1 MIEIKHRIIG
11 ALIALG
17 ISIAI
22 PMIIHADNQDVMDN
36 ANVLN
41 NQTEQYIKQVND
53 KGLAKVKGHPQ
64 IAVITEKQ
72 VDGDIEAKA
81 QQLFN
86 KYQFGRK
93 GYDNGI
99 LLLID
104 VGDHKVRMQTGY
116 GIESAVPDDF
126 VNQLMN
132 DRVQNDFRKK
142 DYSTGTRVMVGK
154 LSKRIITHKSELRSK
169 SDVNNHQAIIDQQN
183 AKRKQVEHIIGYI
196 ILILIFTGWFTVLIY
211 LISKIVK
218 KTIQKDYAKLVIKQ
232 NAKQAV
238 SVINAKLLDQHLG
251 QYQVSPDLSKQDMEN
266 IMHLAS
272 LSGNYNH
279 IENMDIK
286 GWMIGTFNL
295 IVINRIIDGVR
306 GTDYTFIVPGK
317 STRNSKV
324 AEALIN
330 NLILDKPLD
339 NYQEIAH
346 AIVKFNLDKD
356 RLLGLADNLTNK
368 DVTSFNEKLNSCFD
382 DIRSRFTYVSDQ
394 QIKDVIDSNKITKEE
409 LIKSIKYNIR
419 NLYSHELLPQYLE
432 GDSFEIKGTFDDIV
446 KNVVSTVKD
455 HILSDVTA
463 EDTALYN
470 DKINDEF
477 NQKCSAYDLRL
488 YVSSDE
494 LAELDNLTTDEKLR
508 AIKQKDK
515 LSFVSVVSL
524 MLISYAT
531 ARLFSSRDTSSY
543 TGYDSYDGDWEDDDN
558 DYHSHHHN
566 HFDDDSGWGS
576 GSGGFFGSSDDGGS
590 FGGFGGFSGGGG
602 GTAGW

>member
-1 MIEIKHRIIG
+1 MVKIKHKVIG

-22 PMIIHADNQDVMDN
+22 PMTIHADNQDVMDN

-41 NQTEQYIKQVND
+41 NQTEQYIKHVND
-53 KGLAKVKGHPQ
+53 KDLAKVKGHPQ

-72 VDGDIEAKA
+72 VDGDIEDKA

-93 GYDNGI
+93 GYDNGV
-99 LLLID
+99 LLLLDIQ
-104 VGDHKVRMQTGY
+104 DHKVRMQTGY
-116 GIESAVPDDF
+116 GIEGAVPDDF

-132 DRVQNDFRKK
+132 EQVKNDFRKK

-183 AKRKQVEHIIGYI
+183 AKRKQIEHIIGYTVLI
-196 ILILIFTGWFTVLIY
+196 IIFTGWFTFLIY
-211 LISKIVK
+211 LISKSVK
-218 KTIQKDYAKLVIKQ
+218 KAIQKGYAKLVIKQ

-238 SVINAKLLDQHLG
+238 SVINARLLDQRLE
-251 QYQVSPDLSKQDMEN
+251 QYQVAPDLSKQDMEN

-272 LSGNYNH
+272 LSGNYDH
-279 IENMDIK
+279 VEDMDIK

-295 IVINRIIDGVR
+295 IVINRIIDDVR
-306 GTDYTFIVPGK
+306 GTDYTFIIPGEA
-317 STRNSKV
+317 TRDSKV
-324 AEALIN
+324 AETLIN

-346 AIVKFNLDKD
+346 AIIKFNLDKD
-356 RLLGLADNLTNK
+356 QLLELADNLTDK
-368 DVTSFNEKLNSCFD
+368 DVTSFNEKLNSYFD

-394 QIKDVIDSNKITKEE
+394 QIKEAIENNKVTKKE
-409 LIKSIKYNIR
+409 LVKSIRYNICS
-419 NLYSHELLPQYLE
+419 LYSHEFLSQYLE
-432 GDSFEIKGTFDDIV
+432 GDTLETKGTFDDIV
-446 KNVVSTVKD
+446 KNALSNAKD
-455 HILSDVTA
+455 RILSDITA

-477 NQKCSAYDLRL
+477 DQMCSTYGIGL

-494 LAELDNLTTDEKLR
+494 LAELGSLTTDEKLR

-515 LSFVSVVSL
+515 LSFVSVVSS

-543 TGYDSYDGDWEDDDN
+543 TGYDSYDGDWEDDD
-558 DYHSHHHN
+558 YHSHHHD
-566 HFDDDSGWGS
+566 HYDDDSGWGS
-576 GSGGFFGSSDDGGS
+576 GSGGFFGGSDDDGS

>member
-1 MIEIKHRIIG
+1 M
-11 ALIALG
+11 IALG
-17 ISIAI
+17 ISIVI
-22 PMIIHADNQDVMDN
+22 PATIHADNQDVMDN

-53 KGLAKVKGHPQ
+53 KDLAKVKGQPQ

-72 VDGDIEAKA
+72 VDGDIEDKA

-93 GYDNGI
+93 GYDNGV
-99 LLLID
+99 LLLLDIQ
-104 VGDHKVRMQTGY
+104 DHKVRMQTGY

-183 AKRKQVEHIIGYI
+183 AKRKQVERIIDYI
-196 ILILIFTGWFTVLIY
+196 FLILLFTGWFTFLIY

-218 KTIQKDYAKLVIKQ
+218 IVKKAIQKDYAKLVIKQ
-232 NAKQAV
+232 KAKQAV

-251 QYQVSPDLSKQDMEN
+251 QYQVAPDLSKQDMEN

-272 LSGNYNH
+272 LSGNYDH
-279 IENMDIK
+279 IEDMDIK

-324 AEALIN
+324 AETLIN

-346 AIVKFNLDKD
+346 TIVKFNLDKD
-356 RLLGLADNLTNK
+356 QLLGLADNLIDK
-368 DVTSFNEKLNSCFD
+368 DVISFNEKLDSCFD

-394 QIKDVIDSNKITKEE
+394 QIKDAIDSNKITKEE
-409 LIKSIKYNIR
+409 LIKSIKYNIC

-432 GDSFEIKGTFDDIV
+432 GDSLEIKGTFDDTV

-470 DKINDEF
+470 DKIDDEF
-477 NQKCSAYDLRL
+477 NQKCSDYALRL

-515 LSFVSVVSL
+515 LSFVSVVSS

-531 ARLFSSRDTSSY
+531 ARLSSSRDTSSY
-543 TGYDSYDGDWEDDDN
+543 TGYNSYDGDWEDDSDD
-558 DYHSHHHN
+558 DYHSHHHDHWN
-566 HFDDDSGWGS
+566 DDSDWGS
-576 GSGGFFGSSDDGGS
+576 GSDDGGS

>member
-1 MIEIKHRIIG
+1 MVKIKHRIIG
-11 ALIALG
+11 ALIAFG

-22 PMIIHADNQDVMDN
+22 PMTIHADNQDIMDN

-93 GYDNGI
+93 GYDNGV
-99 LLLID
+99 LLLLDIQ
-104 VGDHKVRMQTGY
+104 DHKVRMQTGY

-196 ILILIFTGWFTVLIY
+196 ILILIFIGWFTFLIY

-218 KTIQKDYAKLVIKQ
+218 KAVQKDYAKLVIKQ
-232 NAKQAV
+232 KAKQAV

-251 QYQVSPDLSKQDMEN
+251 QYQVAPDLSKQDMEN

-272 LSGNYNH
+272 LSGNYDH
-279 IENMDIK
+279 IKDMDIK

-324 AEALIN
+324 AETLIN

-346 AIVKFNLDKD
+346 TIVKFNLDKD
-356 RLLGLADNLTNK
+356 HLLGLADNLTNK

-382 DIRSRFTYVSDQ
+382 DIRSRFIYVSDQ
-394 QIKDVIDSNKITKEE
+394 QIKDAIDSNKITKEE
-409 LIKSIKYNIR
+409 LIKSIRYNIR

-432 GDSFEIKGTFDDIV
+432 GDNLEIKGTFDDIV

-463 EDTALYN
+463 KDTALYN

-477 NQKCSAYDLRL
+477 NQKCSDYDLRL

-515 LSFVSVVSL
+515 LSFVSVVSS

-531 ARLFSSRDTSSY
+531 AHMYDTNRY
-543 TGYDSYDGDWEDDDN
+543 MGYANYDGDWEDD
-558 DYHSHHHN
+558 YHSHHHD
-566 HFDDDSGWGS
+566 HFDDDSSWGS
-576 GSGGFFGSSDDGGS
+576 GSGGFFGGSDDGGS